1 MANEKAAG
9 TAQEERKLEDQIKVA
24 FGQVNIDQDTST
36 QKTPVMSF
44 SNGTTYVGLKLVS
57 TYDQKKNV
65 RREPTPKITAIFNG
79 KFVEVPI
86 NGKWWRSFADF
97 ADKMAQALEGVN
109 IETTNIN
116 DDVDYAKGLMS
127 KFRSKE

>member
-9 TAQEERKLEDQIKVA
+9 TQEEKRLEDQIKVA
-24 FGQVNIDQDTST
+24 FGQVNVDADTST
-36 QKTPVMSF
+36 QKTPVMNF
-44 SNGTTYVGLKLVS
+44 SHGTTYVGLKLVS

-65 RREPTPKITAIFNG
+65 RREPVPKITAIFNG
-79 KFVEVPI
+79 KFVEVPVS
-86 NGKWWRSFADF
+86 GKWWRSFADF

-116 DDVDYAKGLMS
+116 DDVDYAKSLMS
-127 KFRSKE
+127 KFRSTE